1 MLHSENKNFCSHV
14 IPRIILQKYMLLGRS
29 DCISTSGSQTSA
41 SSVAV
46 LKVLLKVQGIL
57 LVFPGNINTQIP
69 ACSWTQ
75 VTVSG

>member
-14 IPRIILQKYMLLGRS
+14 IPHIILQKYMLLGRS
-29 DCISTSGSQTSA
+29 DCVSTSGSQTSA

-46 LKVLLKVQGIL
+46 LKVEDIL

-69 ACSWTQ
+69 ACSRTQ
-75 VTVSG
+75 VTVSD